1 MLKRRGGFGAMDAS
15 EIKALR
21 TLLASEAAAQT
32 EPRRA
37 SGLGRLFARPS
48 PSRPAPAPE
57 APRTPDPLDLD
68 PLAPPPELE
77 ALAAA
82 PMDGAIQPIDAL
94 PISAPPMGLWLPR
107 RAAFGQRRAVRQ
119 EIVLDLVEPAPS
131 PLTRLMLTSP
141 DGARVGEIILHP
153 GEGAPPAARRPF
165 EPLHAE
171 TPFFPEDLEDRPAH
185 RPAPAL
191 APALATAPPPT
202 PKPPKARAQK
212 AGPEMASTFLLA
224 GLAARLAH
232 EEAAL
237 SARIA
242 ALA

>member
-1 MLKRRGGFGAMDAS
+1 
-15 EIKALR
+15 
-21 TLLASEAAAQT
+21 
-32 EPRRA
+32 
-37 SGLGRLFARPS
+37 
-48 PSRPAPAPE
+48 
-57 APRTPDPLDLD
+57 
-68 PLAPPPELE
+68 
-77 ALAAA
+77 
-82 PMDGAIQPIDAL
+82 
-94 PISAPPMGLWLPR
+94 MGLWLPR

-185 RPAPAL
+185 RPALALAPAL